1 MGDLAEYARGSSPN
15 EVTTVKFD
23 IKPDDQNPFWQTGA
37 TGESL
42 VLYHFVGDEECE
54 LTFHDLEIIVTV
66 QAVAKAS
73 REDALETAM
82 RLLEEHRNGPARK
95 LMRCSQL
102 MLAPPSP
109 DARSRISRKKRKQG
123 NPEPRERKRRKQE
136 NSKPGKRKKRKKK
149 SEDTSLDFGNPAG

>member
-95 LMRCSQL
+95 LM
-102 MLAPPSP
+102 ME
-109 DARSRISRKKRKQG
+109 K
-123 NPEPRERKRRKQE
+123 EE
-136 NSKPGKRKKRKKK
+136 KKK
-149 SEDTSLDFGNPAG
+149 KNPQAGEKKKKKKKKKKK